1 MCIALC
7 LLRSLSHTQKSTQT
21 DVMLFMTMILP
32 GFIELCGPVLSAH
45 GLPADPFG
53 AMAAFQSM
61 RPLMEDD
68 EVREAATKLRE
79 TLFTDELFEVLR
91 NLAAMSGMM

>member
-1 MCIALC
+1 MCIAICILP
-7 LLRSLSHTQKSTQT
+7 SLSHTHT
-21 DVMLFMTMILP
+21 DIMLFMTTILP
-32 GFIELCGPVLSAH
+32 GFIELCGPVLSKH

-79 TLFTDELFEVLR
+79 TLFTDELFEVLK

>member
-1 MCIALC
+1 
-7 LLRSLSHTQKSTQT
+7 
-21 DVMLFMTMILP
+21 MLFMTLILP
-32 GFIELCGPVLSAH
+32 SFIELCGPVLTKHS
-45 GLPADPFG
+45 LPADPFG

-61 RPLMEDD
+61 RPLMDDD

-91 NLAAMSGMM
+91 NLAAISGMM